1 LRSIDRKPKDKNTY
15 QAVTRIDQKIN
26 DLELEIKKRT
36 SQLNS
41 NNERGIEER
50 SGGSIEVGEIDI
62 VPSSF
67 PNNRATTS
75 FNRSKLFTKESDGNL
90 YYQTVQGVEH
100 QLTNAIKTN
109 TILKEKGSETGLAD
123 YGILWVKNSTP
134 NELYF
139 TNDAG
144 TSYLISNG
152 SGTILSSQYHN
163 PSSEST
169 YSLTTSFTN
178 IDSTN
183 AKITFTGPSSLRVLI
198 EAQLFLEEGS
208 TATTVYLGL
217 SNNSTYATVGA
228 SYEKNVGYG
237 RNRKKIINCK
247 WVVSTVSGTSY
258 TYYIGA
264 KASSAN
270 GTFKWGGTSSLDN
283 PPLIITATAL

>member
-1 LRSIDRKPKDKNTY
+1 MRSIDRKHPDKIAH
-15 QAVTRIDQKIN
+15 QAFTRIEQKLN
-26 DLELEIKKRT
+26 DLELDIRNKTMHLNVDVGNGDSDVLYRTIEI
-36 SQLNS
+36 
-41 NNERGIEER
+41 GA
-50 SGGSIEVGEIDI
+50 IDI
-62 VPSSF
+62 IPSGFSTR
-67 PNNRATTS
+67 NQSMNE
-75 FNRSKLFTKESDGNL
+75 FNRGKLYLKESDGNL
-90 YYQTVQGVEH
+90 YFRNLEGEEF
-100 QLTNAIKTN
+100 QLSSDNVK
-109 TILKEKGSETGLAD
+109 LRGKSSESGSIP
-123 YGILWVKNSTP
+123 YGKLWVKNTTP

-139 TNDAG
+139 TNDIG

-152 SGTILSSQYHN
+152 SGTILGSQYHH

-178 IDSTN
+178 IDSTY
-183 AKITFTGPSSLRVLI
+183 AKIGFVGPSSNRVLI
-198 EAQLFLEEGS
+198 EIQLFLEEGA

-217 SNNSTYATVGA
+217 SNNSTYTTVGA

-270 GTFKWGGTSSLDN
+270 GTLKWGGTASLGN